1 MSKSR
6 RVWYNKI
13 ENTKELSAAAQTI
26 IQCLISLYY
35 SKMGVNESRTKTS
48 AQPLRFEF

>member
-26 IQCLISLYY
+26 IQCLISVYY
-35 SKMGVNESRTKTS
+35 LKMGVNESGTKTS
-48 AQPLRFEF
+48 SQPV